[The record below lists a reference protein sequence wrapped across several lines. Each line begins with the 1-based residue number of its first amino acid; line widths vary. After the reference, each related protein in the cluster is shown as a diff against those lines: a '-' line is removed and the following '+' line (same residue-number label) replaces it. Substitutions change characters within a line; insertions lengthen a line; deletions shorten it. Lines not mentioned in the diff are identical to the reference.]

1 MPKIIVTSRVI
12 RNSPKGNAGNLVK
25 YMAKREGVE
34 KLPMNE
40 TDQPA
45 TVRQQRLIRQIL
57 KADPDAKNYPEYQS
71 FLPQQT
77 KANATEF
84 LDAYVERNA
93 DWVNDLQKL
102 VEYMAER
109 PGVEKLGKHGLFSMM
124 DEPIDLDQVAED
136 VANHPG
142 YIWTHVV
149 SLHREDAERLGYNNA
164 EAWKELVRRNMIE
177 LASAHKIDLDNLQWY
192 AAFHYTGHHPHIHL
206 LVYAKDAKQ
215 GWLSKNGID
224 ELRSAL
230 ANDIF
235 RNEQHKLFTMETELR
250 DRLKDEARDR
260 LQKMLETLEESYAP
274 DNETLALF
282 QNLINQLRTYKGRK
296 QYGYFPPE
304 MKETVNSIVCALA
317 KDERIA
323 ELYDEWS
330 AINREK
336 LSLYHEKE
344 TPPVPLEDNKE
355 FRSIKNEI
363 IKYAAELAETP
374 EAQLSSVYHRSAL
387 RMLAVSFGKLL
398 ADGYVK
404 RQKQLQSQ
412 IDERLRSKIEQKKAA
427 HGIKTDLSVQDEGWG
442 PTM

>member
-1 MPKIIVTSRVI
+1 MPKIIVTSRI
-12 RNSPKGNAGNLVK
+12 IKNSPKGNAGNLVK
-25 YMAKREGVE
+25 YMARREGVE
-34 KLPMNE
+34 KLPLNE
-40 TDQPA
+40 TAQPV
-45 TVRQQRLIRQIL
+45 TVRQQRLIKQIL
-57 KADPDAKNYPEYQS
+57 KADSDAKNYPEYQS
-71 FLPQQT
+71 FLAEQT
-77 KANATEF
+77 KSNATEF

-93 DWVNDLQKL
+93 DRVNDLQKL

-109 PGVEKLGKHGLFSMM
+109 PGVEKLGTHGLFSMT
-124 DEPIDLDQVAED
+124 DDPIDLNEVAEA

-142 YIWTHVV
+142 NIWTHVV

-164 EAWKELVRRNMIE
+164 EAWKELVRRNVVE
-177 LASAHKIDLDNLQWY
+177 LAAAHKIDLDTLQWY
-192 AAFHYTGHHPHIHL
+192 AAFHNTGHHPHIHL

-224 ELRSAL
+224 ELRSAFG
-230 ANDIF
+230 NDIF

-250 DRLKDEARDR
+250 DRLKEDARER
-260 LQKMLETLEESYAP
+260 LQKLLEELEQSYAP
-274 DNETLALF
+274 DADLLHLF
-282 QNLINQLRTYKGRK
+282 QTLIDQLGTYKGRK

-304 MKETVNSIVCALA
+304 MKETVNSIVRALA

-323 ELYDEWS
+323 ELYNEWT

-344 TPPVPLEDNKE
+344 LPQVPLEDNKE

-363 IKYAAELAETP
+363 IKFAAQLAQTP

-387 RMLAVSFGKLL
+387 RMLAVSLGKLL
-398 ADGYVK
+398 AGSYVK
-404 RQKQLQSQ
+404 RQKKLQSQ

-427 HGIKTDLSVQDEGWG
+427 HGLKTDFSAQDQSWG
-442 PTM
+442 PII